1 MVLLRSFVKE
11 VEGLRTPL
19 LPVGIFLVAT
29 LSFLLYKD
37 KDLSSSIRPQL
48 AGASEFLHLSPDCI
62 YSFLTLFVLPLLF
75 LFLMRQHPRNC
86 GLSFGRV
93 RLALPLLVLIL
104 AVLTVCCRLI
114 ADMEAFKDYYAA
126 NLRDFG
132 DYLSLFVTYF
142 FCMWSWEFINR
153 GFLLIGLK
161 RYVGV
166 YSVYIQLIPFV
177 ILHVGKP
184 TFELYGSIPF
194 GLLLG
199 FYAYLTNSFIYC
211 VIVHAYFA
219 FMIKVFVGLS

>member
-1 MVLLRSFVKE
+1 MKE
-11 VEGLRTPL
+11 VDGIRTPV
-19 LPVGIFLVAT
+19 LPVGIFLVGT
-29 LSFLLYKD
+29 LSLVLYKD
-37 KDLSSSIRPQL
+37 KNLSSAIRPEL
-48 AGASEFLHLSPDCI
+48 LRASELLHLSPDCI
-62 YSFLTLFVLPLLF
+62 YSFLTLFLLPLLF
-75 LFLMRQHPRNC
+75 LFLMRQNPRDY
-86 GLSFGRV
+86 GLSLGRV
-93 RLALPLLVLIL
+93 RLALPLLVLIS

-114 ADMEAFKDYYAA
+114 AEMEAMKTYYAA
-126 NLRDFG
+126 NLRHLG
-132 DYLSLFVTYF
+132 DYVYLFVTYLF
-142 FCMWSWEFINR
+142 IMWSWEFINR

-199 FYAYLTNSFIYC
+199 FYAYVTNSFLYC

-219 FMIKVFVGLS
+219 TMMKVFISLS